1 MNTPANKGGRRR
13 NAAPPGIESD
23 APEGMVKVLQVVSKR
38 DGFRRAG
45 RVWSGSTTVLLSELT
60 EAQYQQ
66 LCDEP
71 MLVTMLLDVPVE
83 SVADLAAADGLRLV
97 GQDGPELEAQS

>member
-1 MNTPANKGGRRR
+1 MNTTANKGGRRR
-13 NAAPPGIESD
+13 NAAPPGTEPA
-23 APEGMVKVLQVVSKR
+23 APGMVKVLQVVSKR

-45 RVWSGSTTVLLSELT
+45 LVWSGSTTVPLSELT
-60 EAQYQQ
+60 RAQYEQ

-83 SVADLAAADGLRLV
+83 SVADLAAADSLSQA
-97 GQDGPELEAQS
+97 GQNAPESEALG

>member
-1 MNTPANKGGRRR
+1 MNATANKGGRRR

-45 RVWSGSTTVLLSELT
+45 RVWSGSTTVPLSELT
-60 EAQYQQ
+60 QAQYEQ
-66 LCDEP
+66 LCGEP

-83 SVADLAAADGLRLV
+83 SVADLAAADGLSQS
-97 GQDGPELEAQS
+97 GQNGPELEALG